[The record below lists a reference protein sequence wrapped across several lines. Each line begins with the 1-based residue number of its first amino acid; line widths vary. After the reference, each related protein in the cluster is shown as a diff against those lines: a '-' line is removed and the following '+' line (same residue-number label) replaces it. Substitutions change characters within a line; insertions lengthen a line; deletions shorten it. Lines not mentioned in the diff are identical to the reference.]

1 MYREIKREGVCV
13 ERSAKFSVCR
23 EKERWRESVCV

>member
-1 MYREIKREGVCV
+1 MYREIKRESVCV
-13 ERSAKFSVCR
+13 KRYKVSVCK